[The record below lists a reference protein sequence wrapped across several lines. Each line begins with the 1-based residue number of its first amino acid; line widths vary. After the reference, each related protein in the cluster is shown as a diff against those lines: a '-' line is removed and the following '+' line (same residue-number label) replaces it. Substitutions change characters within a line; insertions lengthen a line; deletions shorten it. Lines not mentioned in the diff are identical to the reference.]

1 MIIKLKND
9 NFCMIKIHQKDED
22 IISLEDDPDLA
33 SLLDD
38 QVLSSSLDLN
48 PR

>member
-1 MIIKLKND
+1 MLN
-9 NFCMIKIHQKDED
+9 NVFCILIKIQQKDED

-33 SLLDD
+33 SLLDE